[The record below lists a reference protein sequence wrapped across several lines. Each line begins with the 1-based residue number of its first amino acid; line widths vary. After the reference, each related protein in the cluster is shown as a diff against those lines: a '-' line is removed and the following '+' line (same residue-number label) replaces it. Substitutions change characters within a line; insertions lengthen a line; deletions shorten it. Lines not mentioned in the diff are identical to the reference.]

1 MQQVILPMSA
11 CQFKINIKRK
21 STIVC
26 LLWVWNDYDRPKQH
40 FYKHV
45 YFWCNVRYFILGVYK
60 DQLAWSHPQVVIWG
74 TAVFFGIGFIFS
86 VPLWRVFC
94 YYLHTEEWKRVPD
107 CFSHFRWF
115 TLTQCCCCFFLTS
128 LVDVYCDL
136 SPGRLAQPFQLCEGT
151 WKEDLMNQYS
161 LADVMT
167 DK

>member
-86 VPLWRVFC
+86 VPLWRVLLLFTC
-94 YYLHTEEWKRVPD
+94 RRVKAGTRLF
-107 CFSHFRWF
+107 FSFPMIYSNPMLLLF
-115 TLTQCCCCFFLTS
+115 FFLTS